1 MVRRIEMAKRR
12 VMFTFTEEMIRE
24 PIIYN
29 MGQQFNL
36 VTNILRADVT
46 EDRGWVVLEFDGT
59 DEEIEAG
66 ITWAIS
72 KGVRVEPIS
81 DESL

>member
-1 MVRRIEMAKRR
+1 MVKRK
-12 VMFTFTEEMIRE
+12 VMLTFAEELIRE
-24 PIIYN
+24 PIIHN
-29 MGQQFNL
+29 LGQEFNI
-36 VTNILRADVT
+36 VTNILRAEVT
-46 EDRGWVVLEFDGT
+46 EDRGWMVLELDGK

-66 ITWAIS
+66 ITWATS

>member
-1 MVRRIEMAKRR
+1 MAKRS
-12 VMFTFTEEMIRE
+12 VVFTFPEELIRE

-29 MGQQFNL
+29 LGQQFNII
-36 VTNILRADVT
+36 TNILQADVA
-46 EDRGWVVLEFDGT
+46 EDRGWVILELEGK